1 MKRLQGL
8 LLLAACGLVA
18 VALNEPQPVREQA
31 LFRYMAV
38 LDITQSMNV
47 GDAGPDRERRLDFAI
62 RGVRAMLTGLPCGSE
77 LGLALY
83 TANRTF
89 LLFNPVEIC
98 RHYHEINQILDR
110 IDWPQAWARYS
121 EVAKGLYSAL
131 VTARELPR
139 QARLLFL
146 TDGHEAP
153 PINPRLR
160 PVFNKGKPGE
170 VDGLIVGVG
179 GDAPSP
185 IPKLDANN
193 KLLGYWDAGE
203 VLQVDVYSL
212 GRSSSSQGS
221 ESLVGVDTADV
232 SERIKQGR
240 EHLSYLHEGYLRQL
254 ASETELEYWRL
265 SRLDAWIARLNRTE
279 LAEWRE
285 VPSRIDGWLAG
296 AALVLLLLEGVLVW
310 RRS

>member
-1 MKRLQGL
+1 MKRLRGL
-8 LLLAACGLVA
+8 FLLAAVGLVGI
-18 VALNEPQPVREQA
+18 ALSSPKPLREQA
-31 LFRYMAV
+31 LFRYLAV

-47 GDAGPDRERRLDFAI
+47 RDAGPDHERRLDYAI
-62 RGVRAMLTGLPCGSE
+62 RAIRSILTGLPCGSE

-98 RHYHEINQILDR
+98 RHYHEINQILDQ

-131 VTARELPR
+131 VTARELP
-139 QARLLFL
+139 AKASLLFL

-153 PINPRLR
+153 PINPKLR
-160 PVFNKGKPGE
+160 PVFNKGRPGE
-170 VDGLIVGVG
+170 VPGLIVGVG
-179 GDAPSP
+179 GDTPSP

-193 KLLGYWDAGE
+193 KLLGYWGANE

-212 GRSSSSQGS
+212 GRNSSSTA

-232 SERIKQGR
+232 AERIKQGS

-254 ASETELEYWRL
+254 ASETALGYFRL
-265 SRLDAWIARLNRTE
+265 HSLDDWIAQLSRTE

-285 VPSRIDGWLAG
+285 VPSRIDHWLAG
-296 AALVLLLLEGVLVW
+296 LALVLLSLETLLAW
-310 RRS
+310 RRG